1 MIASAR
7 STWPGERSPSR
18 ALPIPG
24 RNCGVLRFHRAIEP
38 GFFGGAGRRV
48 NFGHSESPPP
58 GQRERPDPMNAPD
71 SPLTADPHVGQYE
84 RSTGKTR
91 EWWRVTLSD
100 RPLMY
105 RIEHGRDSS
114 GQADID
120 TMVDLENLK
129 SKLQKWHR
137 EGFER
142 PEEADAASQ
151 HPGMHAGFIGQL
163 KSAMAKDHAA
173 PAGVSIG
180 GVNVPPGHARALVPP
195 VNPAYLFPG
204 RFGDIVQDIVEN
216 RRVMLIGHTGAGKT
230 SLIEQI
236 AARSHHGVLRANM
249 NGQTTIGDFV
259 GFWTVKGGETLWVDG
274 VLPTAMRDG
283 LWLIVDEIDFAEP
296 AILAVL
302 TAVLEPA
309 GRLLLKEKGNEIVE
323 PHASFRLFATA
334 NAVGAMS
341 QYRHL
346 YQGANLMNEAFLD
359 RWRVYLM
366 DYLSPQEEAEV
377 LQRTLAPRFPGF
389 TRALADTLAAI
400 AADCRAAFVRE
411 DLASAFST
419 RRLIDW
425 AELMLRSGD
434 PERAAGPAIYSKVNA
449 DDAAL
454 IRSIIRHHI
463 ALES

>member
-1 MIASAR
+1 
-7 STWPGERSPSR
+7 
-18 ALPIPG
+18 
-24 RNCGVLRFHRAIEP
+24 
-38 GFFGGAGRRV
+38 
-48 NFGHSESPPP
+48 
-58 GQRERPDPMNAPD
+58 MNAPD
-71 SPLTADPHVGQYE
+71 LTLPTLDADPHIGQYA
-84 RSTGKTR
+84 RSTGKTS

-105 RIEHGRDSS
+105 RIEHGPDST
-114 GQADID
+114 GHVDID
-120 TMVDLENLK
+120 TVVDLENLK
-129 SKLQKWHR
+129 SKLQKWRR

-142 PEEADAASQ
+142 PEDASALLAST
-151 HPGMHAGFIGQL
+151 GMHAGFVEQL
-163 KSAMAKDHAA
+163 KRAA
-173 PAGVSIG
+173 ARHDADAADVLEGVSIG
-180 GVNVPPGHARALVPP
+180 GVTVPLGHALALVPR
-195 VNPAYLFPG
+195 VNSAYLFSEH
-204 RFGDIVQDIVEN
+204 FGDIVRDIVEN

-230 SLIEQI
+230 SLIEQV
-236 AARSHHGVLRANM
+236 AARTRHGMLRANM

-274 VLPTAMRDG
+274 VLPSAMREG

-302 TAVLEPA
+302 TAVLEPT

-323 PHASFRLFATA
+323 PHPSFRLFATA

-341 QYRHL
+341 RYRHL
-346 YQGANLMNEAFLD
+346 FQGANLMNEAFLD
-359 RWRVYLM
+359 RWRVYMM
-366 DYLSPQEEAEV
+366 DYLSPEDEAEV
-377 LQRTLAPRFPGF
+377 LLRTLEPRFPGF
-389 TRALADTLAAI
+389 TRAMADTLAAI

-425 AELMLRSGD
+425 GELMLRSGD
-434 PERAAGPAIYSKVNA
+434 PERAAGPAIYSKVSA

-463 ALES
+463 A